1 MVNVVS
7 PAKTSKKPT
16 EKMVKNGKNAEDKG
30 DANAMDKLNEEIRFA
45 IWPNYDYEKFV
56 QAIEDWPE
64 LMTSKHGSM
73 QETLLHR

>member
-7 PAKTSKKPT
+7 PAKTSKKPS
-16 EKMVKNGKNAEDKG
+16 EKMVKNAEDKG

-45 IWPNYDYEKFV
+45 IWPNYDFEKFV

-64 LMTSKHGSM
+64 LMTSKHGNM